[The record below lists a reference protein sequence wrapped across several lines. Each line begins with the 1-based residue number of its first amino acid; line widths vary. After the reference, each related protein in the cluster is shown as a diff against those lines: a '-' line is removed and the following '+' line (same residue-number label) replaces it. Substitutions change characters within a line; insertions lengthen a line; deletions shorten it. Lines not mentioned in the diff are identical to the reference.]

1 MASAWDMIGI
11 TRGLTKKPV
20 MTLPYGSTRLTCRES
35 VIDYIVDLEE
45 KEAQRAISEGRTANP
60 VHPFDSDRKDYL
72 TPGVA
77 YNYMTALIW
86 PSISEVVKAP
96 IVAMKMIRQLARFA
110 AKRNE
115 GLEYTLPTGFI
126 LQQKIMATDM
136 LRVSTCLMGEIKMS
150 LQIETDV
157 VDETAM
163 MGAAAPNFVHGH
175 DASHLILTVCDLVD
189 KGITSIAVIHDSFG
203 THAGRTADL
212 RDSLRAE
219 MVKMYQGRNALQQLL
234 DEHEERWLV
243 DTGIQVPEQG
253 EFDLNEILVSDYC
266 FA

>member
-1 MASAWDMIGI
+1 
-11 TRGLTKKPV
+11 
-20 MTLPYGSTRLTCRES
+20 
-35 VIDYIVDLEE
+35 
-45 KEAQRAISEGRTANP
+45 
-60 VHPFDSDRKDYL
+60 
-72 TPGVA
+72 
-77 YNYMTALIW
+77 
-86 PSISEVVKAP
+86 
-96 IVAMKMIRQLARFA
+96 
-110 AKRNE
+110 
-115 GLEYTLPTGFI
+115 
-126 LQQKIMATDM
+126 M

-203 THAGRTADL
+203 THASRTADL

-219 MVKMYQGRNALQQLL
+219 MVKLYQGRNALQSLL

-243 DTGIQVPEQG
+243 DTRIQVPEQG

>member
-1 MASAWDMIGI
+1 
-11 TRGLTKKPV
+11 
-20 MTLPYGSTRLTCRES
+20 
-35 VIDYIVDLEE
+35 
-45 KEAQRAISEGRTANP
+45 
-60 VHPFDSDRKDYL
+60 
-72 TPGVA
+72 
-77 YNYMTALIW
+77 MTALIW

-219 MVKMYQGRNALQQLL
+219 MVKMYQGRNALQSLL

-253 EFDLNEILVSDYC
+253 EFDLNEILISDYC